1 MSKLIPITDDKEKWK
16 QFFLQSMK
24 TYNNS
29 VKGLRVGVSKGARI
43 SLVSPNKQILKS
55 AQALVKKQNTIK
67 GRKHSTKKQ
76 KNKIKAVKRSN
87 PDTIFKK
94 RNVSA

>member
-1 MSKLIPITDDKEKWK
+1 
-16 QFFLQSMK
+16 MK
-24 TYNNS
+24 TNNNS
-29 VKGLRVGVSKGARI
+29 VKGLRVGVNKGARI
-43 SLVSPNKQILKS
+43 YFVSPNKQIIKR
-55 AQALVKKQNTIK
+55 AQALVKKENTIK
-67 GRKHSTKKQ
+67 GKKQSTKKQ